1 MSLRDVDSQVLVL
14 AFARMGDSIGNSF
27 LIVVL
32 PLYIANGVVT
42 GDALGLNDALLT
54 GLVLSMFGLFNSIVQ
69 PFAGRASDR
78 AGKRKVFVLFGLAVL
93 AVTNAALSL
102 VRGEVALLAVRVVQ
116 GLGAA
121 FTIPATLA
129 LVNELSTT
137 DTRGGSMGLFNTF
150 RLLGYGI
157 GPAAAGAV
165 VSAGPYT
172 LDITSAGVQISGF
185 DAAFYLAALAA
196 FAAFLLVTF
205 VVTEPERT
213 PADAGDD
220 LAIAVLADD
229 ADAAADDGDAH
240 VLDPV
245 FTLGLATLFMAT
257 GIGLFTTIQPQINA
271 HLNQGPL
278 LYGIEFG
285 VFVVGQVL
293 LQAPVGSASDRYG
306 RRPFIVWGLVLLV
319 PATLGQGLVVT
330 PWQMIGARVL
340 QGVAAAM
347 VFAPALALAGDL
359 ATEGHSGT
367 TLAVLSMAFGLGSAL
382 GPLASGF
389 LIRYG
394 YVWPFAFGAVLAAV
408 GTVLVYTQVEETVS
422 TGAAATTDE
431 SPDVE
436 DTMGAPED

>member
-32 PLYIANGVVT
+32 PLYIASGLVT
-42 GDALGLNDALLT
+42 GDILGLSDALLT

-69 PFAGRASDR
+69 PFAGWASDR

-93 AVTNAALSL
+93 AVTNAALAF
-102 VRGEVALLAVRVVQ
+102 VTGEVVLLVVRILQ
-116 GLGAA
+116 GVGVA

-129 LVNELSTT
+129 LVNELSSTN
-137 DTRGGSMGLFNTF
+137 TRGGSMGVFNTF
-150 RLLGYGI
+150 RLVGYGI

-172 LDITSAGVQISGF
+172 LGVTGAGIQFSGF

-196 FAAFLLVTF
+196 FAGFLLVTLF
-205 VVTEPERT
+205 VKESEHRAT
-213 PADAGDD
+213 AASDD

-229 ADAAADDGDAH
+229 ADADADDDAH
-240 VLDPV
+240 LLDPV

-271 HLNQGPL
+271 HLDQGPL
-278 LYGIEFG
+278 MYGIEFG
-285 VFVVGQVL
+285 VFVVGQVM

-306 RRPFIVWGLVLLV
+306 RRPFIVWGLMLLV
-319 PATLGQGLVVT
+319 PATLGQGLVVA
-330 PWQMIGARVL
+330 PWQMIAARVL

-359 ATEGHSGT
+359 AGEGQSGT
-367 TLAVLSMAFGLGSAL
+367 TLAVLSMAFGLGTAL

-408 GTVLVYTQVEETVS
+408 GTVLVYTQVEETVPTS
-422 TGAAATTDE
+422 AADTAGI
-431 SPDVE
+431 SPDVD
-436 DTMGAPED
+436 DTMEILKD